1 MMAVGQIA
9 MHNLPSCAALVR
21 GTDEEEEKGRER
33 EGRIGIKE
41 PHLCHV
47 HRRANG
53 TRKGEERDA
62 SHSHTAPPI
71 ASEEDYSP
79 LHP

>member
-33 EGRIGIKE
+33 GASESRSPIF
-41 PHLCHV
+41 V
-47 HRRANG
+47 TFTAAAG
-53 TRKGEERDA
+53 TRKGDERDA
-62 SHSHTAPPI
+62 SHSHTAPPF

>member
-33 EGRIGIKE
+33 GASESRSPIF
-41 PHLCHV
+41 V
-47 HRRANG
+47 TFTAAG
-53 TRKGEERDA
+53 TRKGDERDA